1 MFLIN
6 LIGFIFVL
14 GLVILIHELGHF
26 LLAKRAGILCHEF
39 ALGMGPIL
47 VSKKI
52 GETRYSIRTFPIG
65 GFVSMA
71 GEEVQSSLVKVGD
84 YVITETKDDLI
95 TKITVVTADHL
106 EATLVSTVNL
116 TGASAELELNG
127 AKVLPEALVN
137 VGGKDIQIAPLER
150 SFGSKS
156 ILDRFLTIFAGPFMN
171 FVLAFVIFVIIGFIT
186 GFPVLDKAEIGS
198 LNSALPA
205 ASVLQVG
212 DEITAVNGQATP
224 SWDDFTSTIR
234 DDISVRQVELEGIRD
249 GEVFTATLTPRLFF
263 YSVGFNSHPD
273 TTDVVRI
280 GPVVDGTLADQA
292 GFLENDVIIRINQQP
307 IDSWSDLITRLEAN
321 QTGQLMT
328 FTVLRNTEERTLDIR
343 PYEKAIL
350 DTQSV
355 PAVDVFIGVSPPT
368 EFRFFESFSRGALS
382 VVGASRLIFDTLG
395 LLFNSSQVG
404 VGDLAGP
411 IGIFTLTSDALA
423 QGLVVFLN
431 WIGLLSVNLGILNL
445 LPIPALDGGRLFF
458 LAYEGVT
465 RRKVNPRIENYL
477 HLVMFFLLI
486 GFFIFIAFNDILRL
500 FN

>member
-1 MFLIN
+1 MFIVN
-6 LIGFIFVL
+6 LIGFILVL

-47 VSKKI
+47 ISKKI
-52 GETRYSIRTFPIG
+52 GETRYSIRAFPIG

-84 YVITETKDDLI
+84 YVLTEMKADLI
-95 TKITVVTADHL
+95 TKISVVDAKNL
-106 EATLVSTVNL
+106 EATQVVSVNL
-116 TGASAELELNG
+116 TGASTDLELNG
-127 AKVLPEALVN
+127 IKVLPEALVSI
-137 VGGKDIQIAPLER
+137 GGKEIQIAPLER
-150 SFGSKS
+150 SFGSKT
-156 ILDRFLTIFAGPFMN
+156 LFERFLTIFAGPFMN
-171 FVLAFVIFVIIGFIT
+171 FVLAFIIFVIIGFIA
-186 GFPVLDKAEIGS
+186 GFPVLDKAKIGS
-198 LNSALPA
+198 LNPNLPA
-205 ASVLQVG
+205 AAVLEVG
-212 DEITAVNGQATP
+212 DEITAVNGQPTP
-224 SWDDFTSTIR
+224 NWETFTAAIR
-234 DDISVRQVELEGIRD
+234 KDISIRQFELSGLRE
-249 GEVFTATLTPRLFF
+249 GEVFTTSLTPRLFF
-263 YSVGFNSHPD
+263 YSVGFNSHPE
-273 TTDVVRI
+273 TTDEVRI
-280 GPVVDGTLADQA
+280 GSVVDGTLANQA

-307 IDSWSDLITRLEAN
+307 IDTWSALIDRLEAN

-328 FTVLRNTEERTLDIR
+328 FTVLRSNLERTLEIR

-368 EFRFFESFSRGALS
+368 EFRFFESFRSGALS
-382 VVGASRLIFDTLG
+382 VVGASRLIFDTIS

-445 LPIPALDGGRLFF
+445 LPIPALDGGRLVF

-477 HLVMFFLLI
+477 HLMMFFLLI